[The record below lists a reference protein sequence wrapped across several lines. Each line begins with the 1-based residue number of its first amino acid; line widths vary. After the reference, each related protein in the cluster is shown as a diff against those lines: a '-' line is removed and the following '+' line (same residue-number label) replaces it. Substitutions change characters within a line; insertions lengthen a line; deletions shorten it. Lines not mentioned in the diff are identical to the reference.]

1 MANLTARNLATLVHT
16 PTKKKVPTGNRRGRP
31 RATEVIAKTNHKVD
45 AFFKKKPTQGDAQM
59 PLVNQE
65 EEKKQEAPREE
76 AVEFIDTSSNPQPSS
91 AQQPAEVR
99 PTGLRKILTA
109 EESKTEAF
117 MTAKVDNPEAR
128 RIQMVEQMR
137 KSKRREILSKKRQAH
152 VPDQFQEGD
161 IQYFDQEYFELSG
174 QAEDLGFE
182 ELLQDSTQTVEQYLN
197 NT

>member
-16 PTKKKVPTGNRRGRP
+16 PTKKKAPTGNRRGRP
-31 RATEVIAKTNHKVD
+31 RATEVIAKTNHKVEE
-45 AFFKKKPTQGDAQM
+45 FFRKKPTQVDRPMQE
-59 PLVNQE
+59 PE
-65 EEKKQEAPREE
+65 EEKKQEAPMEE
-76 AVEFIDTSSNPQPSS
+76 AVEYIDTSSNPQPSFV
-91 AQQPAEVR
+91 QQPAEVKT
-99 PTGLRKILTA
+99 TGILRVQII
-109 EESKTEAF
+109 EESKTGAF

-137 KSKRREILSKKRQAH
+137 KDKKREILSKRRQAH

-174 QAEDLGFE
+174 QAEDLGFG
-182 ELLQDSTQTVEQYLN
+182 ELLKNSTQTVEQYLN